1 MNCQAPVKPI
11 KALDYRSFFVLSS
24 GSSFPSISSFFD
36 LLLPADDFV
45 DFYAF
50 DDFDDFETL
59 KDYSWPATS
68 PKRTDDKNANRVH
81 YVFLFD

>member
-1 MNCQAPVKPI
+1 M
-11 KALDYRSFFVLSS
+11 LSS

-50 DDFDDFETL
+50 DDFDDFVDFDDFETL
-59 KDYSWPATS
+59 KDYSWPATN
-68 PKRTDDKNANRVH
+68 PKRTDDKNANRVNN
-81 YVFLFD
+81 VFLFD